1 MYVSILFFLTISD
14 LYYLSEFFFF
24 FGISVIFSWSP
35 LLIIFQQC
43 KGVNSGK
50 WWRTRKTGMLQ
61 CMRLDNWTTTK
72 KTVLVLYFFPKEFYF
87 VFLWKQGAILRWLEQ
102 VFKVKIGIDCFRFLY
117 IRLCSILHSC
127 YQNYSVY
134 QQNLSY

>member
-1 MYVSILFFLTISD
+1 MFLSYFSWLYLISIISQN
-14 LYYLSEFFFF
+14 FFF
-24 FGISVIFSWSP
+24 FGIPVIFSWSP

-43 KGVNSGK
+43 KGVNSGR
-50 WWRTRKTGMLQ
+50 WWGTRKPGVLQ
-61 CMRLDNWTTTK
+61 CMRLDNWTTT

-102 VFKVKIGIDCFRFLY
+102 VFKVKTGIDCLQFLY